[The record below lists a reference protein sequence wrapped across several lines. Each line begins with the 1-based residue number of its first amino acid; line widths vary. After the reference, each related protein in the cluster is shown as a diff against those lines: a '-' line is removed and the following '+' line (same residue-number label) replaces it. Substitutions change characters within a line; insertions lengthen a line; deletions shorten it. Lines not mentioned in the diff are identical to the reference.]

1 MEEILYV
8 KIAQNI
14 PVAKRQVTFHD
25 LATLHCTNKK
35 VVQELNQMVFYTLP
49 AHGPQKTM
57 FTIAKVYEVIHQK
70 YPNLKIENLGERDF
84 VIDYEKPD
92 EKEKQKKWEYVRTI
106 FVSFIVFMGAAFT
119 IMTFNED
126 VSVADVFDKV
136 YRLVLGQEKQ
146 GGSIIEICYA
156 IGLPVGILV
165 FYNHFRRRKI
175 KDDPTPIQV
184 EMHTYEEQVNKT
196 LIAAASKEGKTI
208 DSDSV

>member
-1 MEEILYV
+1 MGI
-8 KIAQNI
+8 
-14 PVAKRQVTFHD
+14 
-25 LATLHCTNKK
+25 CTDYFCF
-35 VVQELNQMVFYTLP
+35 FYRFY
-49 AHGPQKTM
+49 GS
-57 FTIAKVYEVIHQK
+57 
-70 YPNLKIENLGERDF
+70 
-84 VIDYEKPD
+84 
-92 EKEKQKKWEYVRTI
+92 
-106 FVSFIVFMGAAFT
+106 SFYHYDIY
-119 IMTFNED
+119 ED

-196 LIAAASKEGKTI
+196 LIAAASREGKTI

>member
-8 KIAQNI
+8 KIEQNI
-14 PVAKRQVTFHD
+14 PVAKRQITFHD

-35 VVQELNQMVFYTLP
+35 LVQELNQMVFYTLP
-49 AHGPQKTM
+49 AHSPQKTM

-92 EKEKQKKWEYVRTI
+92 EK
-106 FVSFIVFMGAAFT
+106 
-119 IMTFNED
+119 
-126 VSVADVFDKV
+126 
-136 YRLVLGQEKQ
+136 EKQ

-196 LIAAASKEGKTI
+196 LIAAASREGKTI

>member
-1 MEEILYV
+1 
-8 KIAQNI
+8 
-14 PVAKRQVTFHD
+14 
-25 LATLHCTNKK
+25 
-35 VVQELNQMVFYTLP
+35 MVFYTLP

-126 VSVADVFDKV
+126 VRVADVFDKV

-146 GGSIIEICYA
+146 GGSIIEIFYA

-165 FYNHFRRRKI
+165 FYNHFRRKKI

-196 LIAAASKEGKTI
+196 LIAAASREGKTI

>member
-1 MEEILYV
+1 
-8 KIAQNI
+8 
-14 PVAKRQVTFHD
+14 
-25 LATLHCTNKK
+25 
-35 VVQELNQMVFYTLP
+35 
-49 AHGPQKTM
+49 
-57 FTIAKVYEVIHQK
+57 
-70 YPNLKIENLGERDF
+70 
-84 VIDYEKPD
+84 
-92 EKEKQKKWEYVRTI
+92 
-106 FVSFIVFMGAAFT
+106 
-119 IMTFNED
+119 MTFNED

-146 GGSIIEICYA
+146 GGSIIEIFYA

-196 LIAAASKEGKTI
+196 LIAAASREGKTI

>member
-8 KIAQNI
+8 KIEQNI
-14 PVAKRQVTFHD
+14 PVAKRQITFHD

-35 VVQELNQMVFYTLP
+35 LVQELNQMVFYTLP

-57 FTIAKVYEVIHQK
+57 FTIAKVYEV
-70 YPNLKIENLGERDF
+70 GECDF

-196 LIAAASKEGKTI
+196 LIAAASREGKTI